1 MCLNSSVLFRTLWI
15 LPIIFTSF
23 KRNSLRKDDPLFL
36 GANYICSCYRLI
48 FCPSNKVKCK
58 TLKTTNVQE
67 GMIFNFTCQ
76 KLLQTVNLEL
86 IWGSY
91 TVDIRLRCPKLDSAI
106 HRISIIH
113 WMVIYP
119 VNSTIQLLNNWSLQ
133 KLQIAFNTLLKTLWE
148 WQWEKTLQC
157 FITWTIAVK
166 VIKKKPLYNEINVNN
181 V

>member
-1 MCLNSSVLFRTLWI
+1 MSDSNGLRSGMAHKCACSKCIGRWPKTPQIKWIKLINYFQKTWVCLNSSVLFRTLWI

-91 TVDIRLRCPKLDSAI
+91 TVDIRLRCPK
-106 HRISIIH
+106 
-113 WMVIYP
+113 VG
-119 VNSTIQLLNNWSLQ
+119 
-133 KLQIAFNTLLKTLWE
+133 
-148 WQWEKTLQC
+148 
-157 FITWTIAVK
+157 
-166 VIKKKPLYNEINVNN
+166 
-181 V
+181 

>member
-1 MCLNSSVLFRTLWI
+1 MNKINNYFQKTWLCLNSSGLFRTLWI

-91 TVDIRLRCPKLDSAI
+91 TVNIRLRCPKAKSWIALFTALAL
-106 HRISIIH
+106 
-113 WMVIYP
+113 
-119 VNSTIQLLNNWSLQ
+119 STGWWFIQW
-133 KLQIAFNTLLKTLWE
+133 IALSNF
-148 WQWEKTLQC
+148 
-157 FITWTIAVK
+157 WTTGACK
-166 VIKKKPLYNEINVNN
+166 NYK
-181 V
+181 